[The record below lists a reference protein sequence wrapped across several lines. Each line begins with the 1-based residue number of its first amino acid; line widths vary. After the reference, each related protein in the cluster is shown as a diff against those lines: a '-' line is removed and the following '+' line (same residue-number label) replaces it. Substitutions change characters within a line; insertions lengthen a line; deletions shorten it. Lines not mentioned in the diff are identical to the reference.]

1 MSYSKEMAKPKKTI
15 QLGELPQK
23 ELDILS
29 NQDTYVLATALI
41 YVIGE
46 LIVQEYPSHQQ
57 PDIRDVVKQ
66 SAMQAIELVA
76 GIHLSME
83 IDQLL
88 PDTIEKVIH

>member
-1 MSYSKEMAKPKKTI
+1 M
-15 QLGELPQK
+15 QK

-57 PDIRDVVKQ
+57 PDVRDVVKQ

-76 GIHLSME
+76 GIHLTME